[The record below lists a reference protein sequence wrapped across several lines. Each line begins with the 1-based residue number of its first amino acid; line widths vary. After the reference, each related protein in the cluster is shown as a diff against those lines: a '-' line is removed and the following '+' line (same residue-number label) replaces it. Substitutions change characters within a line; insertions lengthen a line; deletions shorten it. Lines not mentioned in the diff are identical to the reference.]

1 VRHWFAK
8 RPAGGFAAVA
18 VRISHHFAAVCP
30 EIEPFEAEGFVA
42 LAMVN
47 GRQRMVVWS
56 GIASCSA
63 PARCRLPAAPQQAAD
78 GLGPGSSVMAVGEIP
93 LARAALALA
102 VSCPVS
108 EYDRSSGIIGE
119 RQPG

>member
-1 VRHWFAK
+1 
-8 RPAGGFAAVA
+8 
-18 VRISHHFAAVCP
+18 
-30 EIEPFEAEGFVA
+30 
-42 LAMVN
+42 MVN
-47 GRQRMVVWS
+47 GRQRMVLWGGNRKLLGTSPDAV
-56 GIASCSA
+56 C
-63 PARCRLPAAPQQAAD
+63 LPAPQQAAD

-108 EYDRSSGIIGE
+108 EYDRSPGMIGE